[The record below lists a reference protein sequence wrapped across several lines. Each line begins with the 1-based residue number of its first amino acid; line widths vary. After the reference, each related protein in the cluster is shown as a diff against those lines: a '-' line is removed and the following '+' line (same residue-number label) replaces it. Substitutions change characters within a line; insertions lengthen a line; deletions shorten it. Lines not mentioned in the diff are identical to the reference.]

1 MGAHPPSMDGAFFPE
16 AWNQGCLHFICP
28 SLNRLCTSFSNNRGT
43 IFENSSS
50 RVACFQMAHSFWR
63 NTNIFSAVIQAVT
76 FSSPIVGSHQQS
88 LKGSRFHSPSQ
99 KKSISRI
106 ARFHFFRQLLDP
118 KCVGMQDCP
127 QGQPWLRAE
136 IRWYWSS
143 PRWFAAPKI
152 HHRFCPISG
161 GMKTKDEEN
170 EGEKTWEG
178 WSSRTSPKKQTTTV
192 GVLEI

>member
-118 KCVGMQDCP
+118 KCVGCKTVLKASHDCEQRFGDIDHHRAGLRP
-127 QGQPWLRAE
+127 QRSTTVFVRFLGGWKRRTKKTKGKKHGKVGRPGRPRKNKQQPWE
-136 IRWYWSS
+136 
-143 PRWFAAPKI
+143 F
-152 HHRFCPISG
+152 
-161 GMKTKDEEN
+161 
-170 EGEKTWEG
+170 
-178 WSSRTSPKKQTTTV
+178 
-192 GVLEI
+192 